1 LAELINLP
9 KMITMNEIIMNYR
22 LYKAKNI
29 NDRFITH
36 EMLLKLLSKRK
47 YIEIGKSVE
56 ERSINLLQYG
66 NGEKKVMIWSQ
77 MHGNESTGT
86 NAILDLLNL
95 LEAQT
100 PFSAKLLSKLTIQ
113 IIPMVNPDGTA
124 LYQRR
129 NAINIDI
136 NRDFIKQQA
145 PETRI
150 LKQALYNFSPNV
162 CFNLHDQRRIFNVSG
177 FKNPASISFLAPS
190 EDKARTL
197 TQKRKKTMGIIS
209 NINQI
214 LQQYA
219 PNRIGRYSDEFY
231 PNAFGDNLQK
241 KGYSPVLIEAGGYP
255 NDWERQHVRY
265 LNWIAL
271 AAGLNFIA
279 STDIFSSDYQAYK
292 NIPQN
297 EQRMLD
303 KIFRGITI
311 QKNAHKAV
319 VDLGIMHEEN
329 LDPVTRKSIKHSKIT
344 QIGDLEA
351 YTGYEEIN
359 AKGSMFYKNQRNYP
373 ILNEPADFELISI

>member
-1 LAELINLP
+1 ML
-9 KMITMNEIIMNYR
+9 MMNEVIINYS
-22 LYKAKNI
+22 LYKEKNI
-29 NDRFITH
+29 NNRFINH
-36 EMLLKLLSKRK
+36 GMLLDLLSKRE
-47 YIEIGKSVE
+47 YIEIGKSIE

-66 NGEKKVMIWSQ
+66 SGKKKVMIWSQ

-86 NAILDLLNL
+86 NAVLDLLNL
-95 LEAQT
+95 LEVQT
-100 PFSAKLLSKLTIQ
+100 PFSAKLLRKLTIQ

-145 PETRI
+145 PETRV
-150 LKQALYNFSPNV
+150 LKQAVYNFSPNV

-177 FKNPASISFLAPS
+177 FKNPAAISFLSPS

-197 TQKRKKTMGIIS
+197 TQKRKETMGIIS
-209 NINQI
+209 NINRI
-214 LQQYA
+214 LQPHA
-219 PNRIGRYSDEFY
+219 PNCIGRYNDEFY

-241 KGYSPVLIEAGGYP
+241 NGYNTILIEAGGAAD
-255 NDWERQHVRY
+255 DWERQHVRY

-279 STDIFSSDYQAYK
+279 STDNFSSDYQAYK

-303 KIFRGITI
+303 KIFRQITI

-319 VDLGIMHEEN
+319 VDLGIVYEET
-329 LDPVTRKSIKHSKIT
+329 LDPITRKCIKHSKIT
-344 QIGDLEA
+344 QIGDLDA
-351 YTGYEEIN
+351 YTGYEEVN
-359 AKGSMFYKNQRNYP
+359 AKGYMFYKNQRNYP